1 MTGIPHQPG
10 CGQAS
15 LPMYDWPE
23 ERSATDGFWQ
33 QIRDRVRLQEPN
45 ITLPENLTS
54 VDGDPAPHWRAERP
68 VFSQSCWGPLEAGFL
83 TELRPL
89 AQPDYSAFE
98 GGDGPLYRSVL
109 VTRDGPVAPV
119 PAGQGASALQDVL
132 QGWRFGFN
140 NPTSLSG
147 LIAPARDLGISPAA
161 LMKTSVETG
170 SHRASVR
177 AVADGT
183 IDVAAIDCRSWMLA
197 CRHEPAAARL
207 VTAGWTAL
215 RPGLPYVTSCHTAPD
230 IRAALTA
237 ALISLGCF
245 AVG

>member
-33 QIRDRVRLQEPN
+33 QIRDRVRLQAPN
-45 ITLPENLTS
+45 ITLPENLIS
-54 VDGDPAPHWRAERP
+54 IDGDPAPHWRGERP

-119 PAGQGASALQDVL
+119 PAGQGASALH
-132 QGWRFGFN
+132 
-140 NPTSLSG
+140 
-147 LIAPARDLGISPAA
+147 I
-161 LMKTSVETG
+161 
-170 SHRASVR
+170 RASGPQRTSDFV
-177 AVADGT
+177 GPPPFK
-183 IDVAAIDCRSWMLA
+183 S
-197 CRHEPAAARL
+197 
-207 VTAGWTAL
+207 GWI
-215 RPGLPYVTSCHTAPD
+215 RPVCKCINQVNIHRNLMSNWRQND
-230 IRAALTA
+230 E
-237 ALISLGCF
+237 
-245 AVG
+245 

>member
-1 MTGIPHQPG
+1 MTGFRHRAGP
-10 CGQAS
+10 GQAS

-23 ERSATDGFWQ
+23 ERSFNASFWQ
-33 QIRDRVRLQEPN
+33 QILNTVKAQAPN
-45 ITLPENLTS
+45 VILPENLTP
-54 VDGDPAPHWRAERP
+54 VEGDPVTHWSSEKL
-68 VFSQSCWGPLEAGFL
+68 VFSQSCWGPLEAGL
-83 TELRPL
+83 LMELYPL
-89 AQPDYSAFE
+89 AQPDYSTFD
-98 GGDGPLYRSVL
+98 GGDGPLYRSAL

-119 PAGQGASALQDVL
+119 PAGQGPSALQDVM
-132 QGWRFGFN
+132 QGRRFGFN

-147 LIAPARDLGISPAA
+147 LIAPARDLAISPAELIA
-161 LMKTSVETG
+161 TTVHTG

-197 CRHEPAAARL
+197 LRHEPAATQL

-215 RPGLPYVTSCHTAPD
+215 RPGLPYVTSRHTVPD
-230 IRAALTA
+230 TRAALTA

-245 AVG
+245 GVG